1 MVPYSRNRNF
11 AGREDIIDRIQKL
24 AEDKARHSRIA
35 LCGLGGSGYARS
47 FIRLGERLWGYLI
60 NKVLAKRKSPWNMFI
75 GNGANAIY
83 FGCTGVGF

>member
-11 AGREDIIDRIQKL
+11 AGREDIIDRIQTL

-47 FIRLGERLWGYLI
+47 FTRLGDACGAILLI
-60 NKVLAKRKSPWNMFI
+60 RF
-75 GNGANAIY
+75 
-83 FGCTGVGF
+83 